1 MEKKR
6 KNKIRK
12 WDEVTGVMEL
22 DEEVQSENFTE
33 DPGSG
38 PSVSRNF
45 MRGIEDMVEQNDN
58 NFDGVI
64 NNLPED
70 KTPAQKTNADV
81 IEEEQEKKSV
91 LKKLQEAAY
100 DVEKP
105 KPVSPCCLCNAMERF

>member
-6 KNKIRK
+6 KSKIRK
-12 WDEVTGVMEL
+12 WDEVVGSAEIE
-22 DEEVQSENFTE
+22 EEVLSEKEAE
-33 DPGSG
+33 DPGAG

-64 NNLPED
+64 NNLPEE
-70 KTPAQKTNADV
+70 KPVAQITAADV
-81 IEEEQEKKSV
+81 IEEEQEKKSII
-91 LKKLQEAAY
+91 KKLQEAAF

-105 KPVSPCCLCNAMERF
+105 KSVNPCCLCGGMERF

>member
-12 WDEVTGVMEL
+12 WDEVGGVVEVE
-22 DEEVQSENFTE
+22 EEVLSESPTE
-33 DPGSG
+33 DPGAG

-100 DVEKP
+100 DVENP
-105 KPVSPCCLCNAMERF
+105 KPVTPCCICNAMERF

>member
-1 MEKKR
+1 LEKKR

-12 WDEVTGVMEL
+12 WDEVGGMVEA
-22 DEEVQSENFTE
+22 DEEVVPENPTE
-33 DPGSG
+33 DPGAG

-64 NNLPED
+64 NNLPEE

-91 LKKLQEAAY
+91 LKKLQEAACDY
-100 DVEKP
+100 EKP
-105 KPVSPCCLCNAMERF
+105 KSVEPCCICNAMERF

>member
-12 WDEVTGVMEL
+12 WDEVTGAMEL
-22 DEEVQSENFTE
+22 DEEVQSENLTK
-33 DPGSG
+33 DTGAG

-64 NNLPED
+64 NNLPKE
-70 KTPAQKTNADV
+70 KPVAQITAADV
-81 IEEEQEKKSV
+81 IEEEQEKKSII
-91 LKKLQEAAY
+91 KKLQEAAF

-105 KPVSPCCLCNAMERF
+105 KPVNPCYLCGGMERF

>member
-12 WDEVTGVMEL
+12 WDEVSGAMEV
-22 DEEVQSENFTE
+22 DEEVLSESLTE

-64 NNLPED
+64 NNLPEE
-70 KTPAQKTNADV
+70 KPVAQQTAADV
-81 IEEEQEKKSV
+81 IEEEQEKKSII
-91 LKKLQEAAY
+91 KKLQEAAF

-105 KPVSPCCLCNAMERF
+105 KPVNPCCLCGGMERF

>member
-12 WDEVTGVMEL
+12 WDEVSGAMEVN
-22 DEEVQSENFTE
+22 EEVLSESLTE

-64 NNLPED
+64 NNLPEE
-70 KTPAQKTNADV
+70 KPVAQITAADV
-81 IEEEQEKKSV
+81 IEEEQEKKSII
-91 LKKLQEAAY
+91 KKLQEAAF

-105 KPVSPCCLCNAMERF
+105 KSVNPCCLCGGMERF